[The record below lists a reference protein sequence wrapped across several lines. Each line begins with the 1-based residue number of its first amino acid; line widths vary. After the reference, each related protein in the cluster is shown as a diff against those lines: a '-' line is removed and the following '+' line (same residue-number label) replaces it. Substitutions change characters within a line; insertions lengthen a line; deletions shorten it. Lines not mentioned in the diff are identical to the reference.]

1 VTPAFLIFSDVLEI
15 HRNQIEL
22 YGGTNGIRD
31 HGLLESALSQPEV
44 SFGGD
49 YLHETIFYMASAY
62 AYHICRN
69 HPFLDGNKRVALAA
83 ALVFL
88 ELNGISIEDP
98 DEKLYDA
105 VINIATGVLSKVDLA
120 SLLRS
125 LPTT

>member
-1 VTPAFLIFSDVLEI
+1 
-15 HRNQIEL
+15 
-22 YGGTNGIRD
+22 
-31 HGLLESALSQPEV
+31 
-44 SFGGD
+44 
-49 YLHETIFYMASAY
+49 
-62 AYHICRN
+62 
-69 HPFLDGNKRVALAA
+69 VALAA